1 MVSVK
6 FIEDLSISFPVYI
19 KRFGAQSFTPAA
31 EIDSTSLQEKSGR
44 DIYGL
49 ANLM

>member
-1 MVSVK
+1 VK

-31 EIDSTSLQEKSGR
+31 EIDEHVTAREVQQR
-44 DIYGL
+44 H
-49 ANLM
+49 

>member
-19 KRFGAQSFTPAA
+19 KRFGARSFTSAA
-31 EIDSTSLQEKSGR
+31 EIDEHVTEKSGR
-44 DIYGL
+44 DISG
-49 ANLM
+49 AR